1 MIWLSQTIQYRIW
14 PPRPSLEYL
23 LNYKTFSGFPS
34 LDKTAADLTG
44 PVSQQWVPDS
54 FFSLGAMQTNYYI
67 FQGSSISK
75 SSIFGDKTKPFLK
88 GNLYKY
94 RKKNLNFWEVVY
106 FKWRRFLS
114 SILFF
119 SICGKVYRKLNPNSG
134 LCHCF
139 KSSVIAPWNFPSFR
153 ISQFVTSLEPPALT
167 F

>member
-1 MIWLSQTIQYRIW
+1 MIRLSQTIQYRIW

-54 FFSLGAMQTNYYI
+54 FFSQGAMQTNYYI

-75 SSIFGDKTKPFLK
+75 SSIFGDKTKPVLK

-94 RKKNLNFWEVVY
+94 RKKKTHSFWEVVY

-119 SICGKVYRKLNPNSG
+119 FTANWTQTAG
-134 LCHCF
+134 
-139 KSSVIAPWNFPSFR
+139 
-153 ISQFVTSLEPPALT
+153 FVTVLNLLSSLYGISRCFEFHNLWRAWNRQH
-167 F
+167 